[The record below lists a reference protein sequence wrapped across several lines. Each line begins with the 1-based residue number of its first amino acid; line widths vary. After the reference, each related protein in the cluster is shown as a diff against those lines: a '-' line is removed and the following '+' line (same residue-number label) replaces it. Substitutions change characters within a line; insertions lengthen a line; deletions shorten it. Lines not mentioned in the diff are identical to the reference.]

1 MSDTPKTDAQELIVP
16 SEIDTEAHR
25 YNGQYVIADFARSLE
40 RENAELKSMLKFL
53 GDAVDKLEELTQSSR
68 AIEKRLRADDEE
80 TIAELRK
87 QLEQAKKEIGRLT
100 DVLIGKL
107 ASPSEQEGP
116 E

>member
-40 RENAELKSMLKFL
+40 RENAEL
-53 GDAVDKLEELTQSSR
+53 
-68 AIEKRLRADDEE
+68 
-80 TIAELRK
+80 RK
-87 QLEQAKKEIGRLT
+87 QLEWQPIETAPKDGR
-100 DVLIGKL
+100 VLIFCDDGGNRWTDN
-107 ASPSEQEGP
+107 SPGYWEENGCGRPPIAWRELPEPFSVSKAEQEWS